1 MILTLLSHPEMMRVS
16 GVDLLCREARR
27 GGGLF
32 LHTHRTK
39 KLAGEAK
46 GKIISIY
53 KPNRNINYDF
63 SHFSHPCTR
72 SHFLSLTSK
81 PHRTVLARKKSAVQP
96 PKSPLS
102 PVTTKKFQKVDPQ
115 SSLLFPLTHQVRSGA
130 ATPRWRC
137 LCRIASLE
145 HHLHC
150 LGPRQHRELP
160 ARVGSH
166 RGVRTGH
173 LGGCRSEGE
182 GESRVRG
189 SPCFGPLQPGDAGLF
204 NYLKERGFSRKV
216 GHVRRRF
223 HADKQSTTLIR
234 SWSRYR

>member
-16 GVDLLCREARR
+16 GVNLLYREARR

-32 LHTHRTK
+32 LHARRAK
-39 KLAGEAK
+39 KLAGKAK

-63 SHFSHPCTR
+63 SHFCLPCTR

-81 PHRTVLARKKSAVQP
+81 PHHTVLAARSPPFNPQNIHSTPSP
-96 PKSPLS
+96 PKKL
-102 PVTTKKFQKVDPQ
+102 QKVDPQ

-216 GHVRRRF
+216 GHVRRR
-223 HADKQSTTLIR
+223 SLIR